1 TGQTII
7 RGMGELHLDVIV
19 DRMRIEYGV
28 EATVG
33 RPQVVYRETL
43 AKPADGEARFERTVE
58 DETLFGHAR
67 VHVAP
72 PPRRAGNDL
81 KLEVPRPVQAPGGP
95 NAPKGA

>member
-1 TGQTII
+1 
-7 RGMGELHLDVIV
+7 
-19 DRMRIEYGV
+19 MRIEYGV

-43 AKPADGEARFERTVE
+43 AKPADGEARFERVVE

-72 PPRRAGNDL
+72 RPRHAGNEL
-81 KLEVPRPVQAPGGP
+81 KLTARATD
-95 NAPKGA
+95 ARCRASRRSSRRRR